1 MKQKFVIGLLGI
13 LCWMGSVAQVRF
25 IDRGKI
31 FFERRVNQF
40 ALEESLRGEE
50 KMNTFIEEFRK
61 LVPKVLVNQ
70 FELSFTPQQSI
81 YRISDDDMERKVLL
95 QQLKPDNSD
104 YTYTQLGERNQIKT
118 YTFMEQY
125 VWKEN
130 LRSYRWKFTGETREI
145 AGFECKK
152 ALTTICDSVVV
163 VAFYTDEITVAG
175 GPERFHGLPGMILG
189 IAVPRLSLT
198 LFATKV
204 ELGEPVIKSPVKN
217 STKFTD
223 PAKLLKDVEKFSYM
237 NTRSK
242 QFTLWMQAL

>member
-50 KMNTFIEEFRK
+50 KMNTFFEEVRK

-163 VAFYTDEITVAG
+163 VAFYTDEITVSG

-223 PAKLLKDVEKFSYM
+223 PAKLQKDVEKFSYM